1 VLSLGTTM
9 LKSKLVLK
17 TLGLVFSSAWTSRLV
32 KLLEVSP
39 MRVTLFLTCVLL
51 WMTSCSTLDKGK
63 QVVADAHK
71 ALERLKEKAAEGQ
84 AKFDEYMLKVDA
96 DRARFEQITGP
107 WDQNGDGT
115 VDSSEIASVLSSTAK
130 GAVTDPSK
138 RSLILDHW
146 GELLASMGTVVAAGW
161 LGLKGKKKAGDAI
174 ANAVTARQ
182 KVK

>member
-1 VLSLGTTM
+1 M
-9 LKSKLVLK
+9 KK
-17 TLGLVFSSAWTSRLV
+17 TLW
-32 KLLEVSP
+32 LLLIA
-39 MRVTLFLTCVLL
+39 TL
-51 WMTSCSTLDKGK
+51 MTSCSTISKGK
-63 QVVADAHK
+63 DVVAKAHEAVK
-71 ALERLKEKAAEGQ
+71 MLESKAAESK
-84 AKFDEYMLKVDA
+84 AAFDAYMLKVDA

-146 GELLASMGTVVAAGW
+146 GELLASMGTVLAAGW

-182 KVK
+182 KSGPPSA